1 MKVSVCL
8 KGLGEEM
15 ERKFI
20 ITAEST
26 CDLTSNILKELNI
39 PIISMYVNIEDVSYK
54 DGVDIHPDMIF
65 STFETK
71 GILAKTSAIPMY
83 DYKLFFEKY
92 IEQNYEIIHISLG
105 SKFSSTYQ
113 AAVNAANLLDDVT
126 VIDSSNLSTG
136 YGHIVMLA
144 AELVKGNKG
153 LEEITE
159 ELYDFIPKV
168 RASFVIDTLNYL
180 HKGGRCS
187 SVAALGANLLQL
199 KPCIEVVDGE
209 MKVGKKYRGYIER
222 SLKSYIEDKLSDL
235 KGIHP
240 KRIFIT
246 HSGCND
252 GLINM
257 VKDTIKKKDFFQE
270 IIITQAGCT
279 ISCHCGPNT
288 LGILYYTV

>member
-1 MKVSVCL
+1 
-8 KGLGEEM
+8 M

-26 CDLTSNILKELNI
+26 CDLTSSILKDLNI
-39 PIISMYVNIEDVSYK
+39 PIIPMYVNIEDNSYK

-92 IEQNYEIIHISLG
+92 IEQNYKIIHISLG

-144 AELVKGNKG
+144 GELVKGNKA

-159 ELYDFIPKV
+159 GLYDFIPKV

-252 GLINM
+252 ELINM
-257 VKDTIKKKDFFQE
+257 VLDIIKRKDFFQE
-270 IIITQAGCT
+270 IIVTQAGCT

>member
-1 MKVSVCL
+1 MD
-8 KGLGEEM
+8 
-15 ERKFI
+15 RKLI

-26 CDLTSNILKELNI
+26 CDLNTDILQKLNI
-39 PIISMYVNIEDVSYK
+39 PIIPMYVNLDEVSYK
-54 DGVDIHPDMIF
+54 DGVDIDPDMVF
-65 STFETK
+65 NTFKTK

-92 IEQNYEIIHISLG
+92 IEQNCEIIHISLG

-113 AAVNAANLLDDVT
+113 AAVNAANMLNHVSI
-126 VIDSSNLSTG
+126 IDSSNLSTG

-144 AELVKGNKG
+144 AELVVNGRN
-153 LEEITE
+153 LEEIKNE
-159 ELYDFIPKV
+159 IYDIMPKV
-168 RASFVIDTLNYL
+168 KASFVIDTLNYL

-199 KPCIEVVDGE
+199 KPCIEVIDGE
-209 MKVGKKYRGYIER
+209 MKVGKKYRGNIEK
-222 SLKSYIEDKLSDL
+222 SLKSYVSDKLKDSND
-235 KGIHP
+235 ICP

-252 GLINM
+252 EIINM
-257 VKDTIKKKDFFQE
+257 VKGTIEEKGYFHE
-270 IIITQAGCT
+270 IIVTKAGCT

-288 LGILYYTV
+288 LGIFYYDV